1 MRCKYCN
8 NGVILHTKNS
18 NMNYIKS
25 NWISISSVLFSFI
38 ALYFSLAKVEFCR
51 DDLIITFFGV
61 IASIVV
67 IGNLTQVYR
76 IEDRFKENQNILQ
89 GKLNDIKKLTIELD
103 TIISKLQSKVT
114 KLENEILALKNKK

>member
-1 MRCKYCN
+1 M
-8 NGVILHTKNS
+8 
-18 NMNYIKS
+18 
-25 NWISISSVLFSFI
+25 
-38 ALYFSLAKVEFCR
+38 
-51 DDLIITFFGV
+51 IITFFGV

-103 TIISKLQSKVT
+103 TIISKLQSKVI